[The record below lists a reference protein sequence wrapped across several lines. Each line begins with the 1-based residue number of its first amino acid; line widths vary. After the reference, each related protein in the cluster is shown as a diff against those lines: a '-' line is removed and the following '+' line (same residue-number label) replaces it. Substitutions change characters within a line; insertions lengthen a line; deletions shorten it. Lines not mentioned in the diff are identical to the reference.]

1 MLIPIGLL
9 RFTYLEKK
17 YLKTSSEYICGVF
30 SSYKHKL
37 LELWYEDQFQGLGG
51 KRYVLKLTLFKTLS
65 VIQWSMKES
74 HIWEQNQI
82 LPSNKLE
89 MQSGLLTLKE
99 YTTFSTVNK
108 IRPFLK
114 QN

>member
-1 MLIPIGLL
+1 
-9 RFTYLEKK
+9 
-17 YLKTSSEYICGVF
+17 
-30 SSYKHKL
+30 
-37 LELWYEDQFQGLGG
+37 
-51 KRYVLKLTLFKTLS
+51 
-65 VIQWSMKES
+65 MKES
-74 HIWEQNQI
+74 HIWEQNQV

-89 MQSGLLTLKE
+89 MQSGLLTVKE